1 MTEMYVI
8 LVSAQYIALA
18 RHGGKENVMARK
30 QGDVVHSTEKKIT
43 EEIKRVLE
51 RNQNEKFL
59 RKLLTR
65 AIILE
70 KQNK

>member
-1 MTEMYVI
+1 
-8 LVSAQYIALA
+8 
-18 RHGGKENVMARK
+18 MARK

-70 KQNK
+70 KLMK

>member
-1 MTEMYVI
+1 MD
-8 LVSAQYIALA
+8 LKQ
-18 RHGGKENVMARK
+18 ENIMN
-30 QGDVVHSTEKKIT
+30 STEKNLI
-43 EEIKRVLE
+43 EEIRYILE

-70 KQNK
+70 KLVR

>member
-1 MTEMYVI
+1 MT
-8 LVSAQYIALA
+8 
-18 RHGGKENVMARK
+18 RK
-30 QGDVVHSTEKKIT
+30 QENTVNSTEKNLI
-43 EEIKRVLE
+43 EEIKCILE

-70 KQNK
+70 KLMK

>member
-1 MTEMYVI
+1 MT
-8 LVSAQYIALA
+8 
-18 RHGGKENVMARK
+18 RKKENSAY
-30 QGDVVHSTEKKIT
+30 STEKFLMD
-43 EEIKRVLE
+43 EIKRILE

-70 KQNK
+70 KLMK

>member
-1 MTEMYVI
+1 
-8 LVSAQYIALA
+8 
-18 RHGGKENVMARK
+18 MARR
-30 QGDVVHSTEKKIT
+30 QEDAARSAEKNLT
-43 EEIKRVLE
+43 EEIKRILA

-70 KQNK
+70 KLMK

>member
-1 MTEMYVI
+1 
-8 LVSAQYIALA
+8 
-18 RHGGKENVMARK
+18 MARE
-30 QGDVVHSTEKKIT
+30 QREVVHSTEKNLA
-43 EEIKRVLE
+43 EEIKRILE

-70 KQNK
+70 KLMK

>member
-51 RNQNEKFL
+51 RNQ
-59 RKLLTR
+59 T
-65 AIILE
+65 
-70 KQNK
+70 

>member
-1 MTEMYVI
+1 M
-8 LVSAQYIALA
+8 
-18 RHGGKENVMARK
+18 
-30 QGDVVHSTEKKIT
+30 HSTEKKIT

-70 KQNK
+70 KLMK

>member
-1 MTEMYVI
+1 MTEKYGI
-8 LVSAQYIALA
+8 LISAQYIALA
-18 RHGGKENVMARK
+18 RRGRKENVVAREQK
-30 QGDVVHSTEKKIT
+30 GAVYSTEKNLA
-43 EEIKRVLE
+43 EEIKRILE

-70 KQNK
+70 KLMK

>member
-1 MTEMYVI
+1 
-8 LVSAQYIALA
+8 
-18 RHGGKENVMARK
+18 MARNQK
-30 QGDVVHSTEKKIT
+30 DGAHSTYKNLT
-43 EEIKRVLE
+43 EEIQRILE

-70 KQNK
+70 KLMK

>member
-1 MTEMYVI
+1 MCVI
-8 LVSAQYIALA
+8 VELRKYIAWA
-18 RHGGKENVMARK
+18 RHSGKGNVMARE
-30 QGDVVHSTEKKIT
+30 QREVVHSTEKNLA
-43 EEIKRVLE
+43 EEIKRILE

-70 KQNK
+70 KLMK